1 MKTHLGAVLL
11 KKSKKVRECT
21 LQHRSMIVLHE
32 AVDREMTVKLGGTT
46 LRTSLAWDVLF
57 VYRRDEKDEDD

>member
-1 MKTHLGAVLL
+1 
-11 KKSKKVRECT
+11 
-21 LQHRSMIVLHE
+21 MIVLHE

>member
-1 MKTHLGAVLL
+1 M
-11 KKSKKVRECT
+11 